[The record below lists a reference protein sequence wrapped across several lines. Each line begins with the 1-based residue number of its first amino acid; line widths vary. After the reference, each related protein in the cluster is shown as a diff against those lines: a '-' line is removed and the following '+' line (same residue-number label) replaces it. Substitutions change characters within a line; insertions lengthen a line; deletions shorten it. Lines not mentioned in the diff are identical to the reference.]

1 MKVVFTLV
9 FALLVSFTTMAQSAK
24 KEVKVETKTMGVEL
38 NITINKEDV
47 KSTKIARVY
56 MNKNYLVK
64 KELGFLTKNNRAKI
78 A

>member
-1 MKVVFTLV
+1 
-9 FALLVSFTTMAQSAK
+9 MAQSAK
-24 KEVKVETKTMGVEL
+24 KEVKVETESIGVEL
-38 NITINKEDV
+38 NITIKKETV

-64 KELGFLTKNNRAKI
+64 KELRFLTKKNKAKM